1 MWTFSDVGSRII
13 RTLRIFFLDPYFL
26 AYCLSWIIVRY
37 SRTAG
42 NPIPFVNNWLTDLV
56 FIPLIAHFAFCL
68 GFLLLDLKKGF
79 SFPMAQLFALAFMCS
94 IFFEY
99 LSPKF
104 TDYNTA
110 DIFDVCCYFLGALFY
125 YFVHQP
131 FNNRKLTKEE
141 ASLPTATSSA
151 TTGGSTAKG
160 TTT

>member
-1 MWTFSDVGSRII
+1 MWTFSDVGSRIF

-56 FIPLIAHFAFCL
+56 FIPLIAHFAFCF

-79 SFPMAQLFALAFMCS
+79 SFPMAQLLALAFMCS
-94 IFFEY
+94 IFFEV
-99 LSPKF
+99 LSPKY

-110 DIFDVCCYFLGALFY
+110 DIFDVVCYFLGALFY
-125 YFVHQP
+125 YFIHQP
-131 FNNRKLTKEE
+131 YNNSKFVKEGIN
-141 ASLPTATSSA
+141 LPATAGTTSSR
-151 TTGGSTAKG
+151 
-160 TTT
+160 